1 MRKGRIC
8 GVLICLVVMWSWEKS
23 EGQTTVVGARSVSLA
38 GISAGLEDALAVFNN
53 PAGIASYKHY
63 SVATTV
69 EQRYLLKETGQY
81 GIVATI
87 PVKNGCIG
95 VSSLFSG
102 YRSFIDQKF
111 SLGYGRLFGKHFLTG
126 LSLVYVFQKAGDESR
141 PIHQVSY
148 EIGTIALLSE
158 KLNLAFTAFNPFQIY
173 FKSED
178 YATLPSIFR
187 LGLSYKYNPEFI
199 IHTELEKDLDF
210 PALLKIGMEYTIR
223 NIFALRGGISGFPVS
238 YSFGTA
244 IRHERLMIELAS
256 AYHQYLGFTPH
267 ITLQFDF
274 K

>member
-1 MRKGRIC
+1 MIC
-8 GVLICLVVMWSWEKS
+8 MVVMLPWGKTI
-23 EGQTTVVGARSVSLA
+23 GQTTAVGARSVSLA

-53 PAGIASYKHY
+53 PAGIASYKHF
-63 SVATTV
+63 SVATSF
-69 EQRYLLKETGQY
+69 EQRFLLKETGQY
-81 GIVATI
+81 GLAVTM
-87 PVKNGCIG
+87 PVKNGCVG

-111 SLGYGRLFGKHFLTG
+111 SLGYGRSFGRHFLAG
-126 LSLVYVFQKAGDESR
+126 LSLVYVFQKAGGETR

-173 FKSED
+173 FKSGD
-178 YATLPSIFR
+178 YATLPSIFK
-187 LGLSYKYNPEFI
+187 LGLSYKYNPELI
-199 IHTELEKDLDF
+199 IHTELEKNLDF
-210 PALLKIGMEYTIR
+210 PALLKIGMEYSIR
-223 NIFALRGGISGFPVS
+223 NIFTLRGGICGFPVS

-244 IRHERLMIELAS
+244 IRYDRLLIELAS

-267 ITLQFDF
+267 LTLQFDV